1 MSGEPVTTF
10 VATLL
15 YRETMSD
22 GFLQIVAEFNEAFRN
37 RPQLPYSFDRP
48 YDDFAVFD
56 IDGAHIVVAH
66 GDTAEPGA
74 ARGAQD
80 RAVVALAISAA
91 VGKDEA
97 LVPRFQRLLRSI
109 VGRIQRPFPAEAVLW
124 SSHDGGFDP
133 DAFDALVSAAM
144 RSGATDMG
152 ATGMGDA
159 VADAQPEAAA
169 ETVPMPEP
177 APVAEAAAPETNVAA
192 KMEAVE
198 AAARPLH
205 PTTAAPEQGRP
216 KRPRNRFAPVEDVV
230 SGLASPGTSPVAAA
244 DAPKPE
250 TVANSLP
257 DVPQPMLSEAARIR
271 LALYPEPE
279 VLPPQKA
286 PTVQRVTIYTLN
298 TALILVAMP
307 VGVAVLTY
315 NVLGRESM
323 TTTAR
328 SVALAGF
335 GVAFAHTTTI
345 GQALLAFI

>member
-133 DAFDALVSAAM
+133 DAFDALVGAAT
-144 RSGATDMG
+144 RTGATDMG
-152 ATGMGDA
+152 AA
-159 VADAQPEAAA
+159 AADPRPRAEAA
-169 ETVPMPEP
+169 P
-177 APVAEAAAPETNVAA
+177 AAEAAAPETTRAEKA
-192 KMEAVE
+192 EAVE
-198 AAARPLH
+198 TAARPLH
-205 PTTAAPEQGRP
+205 PTTAEPEQGRP

-230 SGLASPGTSPVAAA
+230 SGLASPGTPPIAAA

-257 DVPQPMLSEAARIR
+257 DVPVPMLSEAARIR